1 MKLSNVVLFP
11 FMGTFYCQSIFVI
24 FNLNHFFVS
33 LFQMH
38 LMKHP
43 PQTKVLK
50 TPRLFTSSQLS
61 PCFPAP
67 AHYFPADVMVQAHV

>member
-1 MKLSNVVLFP
+1 MKLSNVVIFP
-11 FMGTFYCQSIFVI
+11 FMDTFYCQSIFVI

-50 TPRLFTSSQLS
+50 TPRLLPLLS
-61 PCFPAP
+61 
-67 AHYFPADVMVQAHV
+67 